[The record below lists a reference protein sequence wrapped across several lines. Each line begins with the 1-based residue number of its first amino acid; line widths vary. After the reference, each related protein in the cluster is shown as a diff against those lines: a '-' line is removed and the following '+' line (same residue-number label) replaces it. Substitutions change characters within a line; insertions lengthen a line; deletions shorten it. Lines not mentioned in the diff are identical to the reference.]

1 MTAVSRK
8 GNQYVIASLDGTGRI
23 GVESLQVSGRMQIPA
38 PYTENL
44 RTSFVSPKFGS
55 VQFCDFLEASPPA
68 IQQTPIDVETSPI
81 PTSATLS
88 PHAIAS
94 VL

>member
-38 PYTENL
+38 PYTESL

-68 IQQTPIDVETSPI
+68 IQQTPIDVE
-81 PTSATLS
+81 SATLS

-94 VL
+94 VH